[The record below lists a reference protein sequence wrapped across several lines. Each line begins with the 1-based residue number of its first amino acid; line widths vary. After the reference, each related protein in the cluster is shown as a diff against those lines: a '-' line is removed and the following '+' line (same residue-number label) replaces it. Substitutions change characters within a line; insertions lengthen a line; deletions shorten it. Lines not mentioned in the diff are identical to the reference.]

1 MSDFGISKLT
11 GDLLESVDVELKAET
26 KELITSTGAHSAAR
40 SVDQAY
46 SFSVKGKG
54 TSSVTIGGNSGA
66 PTGVSGKVI
75 ITSVTKSQTNDDW
88 QGFSYS
94 GTGYVHAT

>member
-26 KELITSTGAHSAAR
+26 KELITSAGAHSAAR

-54 TSSVTIGGNSGA
+54 TSSVTIGGSTGA

-75 ITSVTKSQTNDDW
+75 ITSITNSQTNDDW